1 MSKII
6 TPPQIDDLDGLLD
19 LLLHPQK
26 MVAYLTQLR
35 DMRDA
40 VNESLD
46 AYNTK
51 AKADA
56 LLVQAAAKHEEAMAA
71 SLDASDMVDE
81 AKKDVAAMKASF
93 EKDKAQWEAER
104 QRKHRELVARET
116 EVQKAKQTVQVATAN
131 LSTREG
137 ELQAKHAILI
147 AQQSALKTEQ
157 DKIQKAH
164 ETLAT
169 LRG

>member
-46 AYNTK
+46 SYNTK

-71 SLDASDMVDE
+71 SLDASEMVDE

-93 EKDKAQWEAER
+93 EKDKAQWAAER
-104 QRKHRELVARET
+104 QRQQKDLVAREKD
-116 EVQKAKQTVQVATAN
+116 VAKAKQDVQSATDN
-131 LSTREG
+131 LSAREG
-137 ELQAKHAILI
+137 ELQAKQAALI
-147 AQQSALKTEQ
+147 VQQSSLAAQQE
-157 DKIQKAH
+157 KITKAH
-164 ETLAT
+164 ATLAE